1 MQRRHFRFISP
12 KGRCL
17 AALAVAITLAG
28 CRESPDADPSGIQAD
43 AKAVP
48 AAPRELFAVEVNAK
62 KLLRRDL
69 DALIALR
76 MAQQNRD
83 GFAQADED
91 TSWAAFERE
100 IVERFIREIVLLDE
114 ARRAG
119 LRLEANDLDAA
130 IQELKKQ
137 VPPSST
143 FAQELRRRNLTEQG
157 LRQNRAL
164 RTGLLIE
171 KLFESRVPLV
181 ENPGEEDLRAEY
193 EMGQS
198 RMHVPVSVQLRHLVV
213 GSAPNSDE
221 AERAGERALAQQCRA
236 RLLDGEDFEAM
247 AKAQS
252 DGPAKSFGGNMGTMT
267 IPDVRAVFGDAVADA
282 SLSQGLN
289 EIGDVIESELGYS
302 IVQVL
307 ARSPARTRPFEEV
320 RAGLEKVVRSRRQSE
335 ARQAYFESVR
345 RAATITYPDSS

>member
-1 MQRRHFRFISP
+1 
-12 KGRCL
+12 
-17 AALAVAITLAG
+17 
-28 CRESPDADPSGIQAD
+28 
-43 AKAVP
+43 
-48 AAPRELFAVEVNAK
+48 
-62 KLLRRDL
+62 
-69 DALIALR
+69 

-236 RLLDGEDFEAM
+236 RLLDG
-247 AKAQS
+247 

>member
-1 MQRRHFRFISP
+1 M
-12 KGRCL
+12 
-17 AALAVAITLAG
+17 AAFAVAIALAG
-28 CRESPDADPSGIQAD
+28 CRESPEADPPGIQAD
-43 AKAVP
+43 ARVAP
-48 AAPRELFAVEVNAK
+48 AARGEPFAVEVNAK

-69 DALIALR
+69 DAHIALR

-83 GFAQADED
+83 GVAQADED
-91 TSWAAFERE
+91 TSRAAFERE

-114 ARRAG
+114 AHRAG

-137 VPPSST
+137 VPPGST

-157 LRQNRAL
+157 LRQDPAL

-171 KLFESRVPLV
+171 KLFESSVPLV
-181 ENPGEEDLRAEY
+181 ENPGEEELRAEY
-193 EMGQS
+193 ETEQS
-198 RMHVPVSVQLRHLVV
+198 RMHVPASVQLRHLLV
-213 GSAPNSDE
+213 GSAPNSDDTE
-221 AERAGERALAQQCRA
+221 RVGRRAFAEQCRA
-236 RLLDGEDFEAM
+236 RLLEGDDFEAM

-267 IPDVRAVFGDAVADA
+267 IPDVRAVLGDAVADA

-289 EIGDVIESELGYS
+289 EIGDVIESELGFS

-307 ARSPARTRPFEEV
+307 ARSPARMRPFEEA
-320 RAGLEKVVRSRRQSE
+320 RPGLEKVVRNRRESE

-345 RAATITYPDSS
+345 RAARITYPDS